1 MLQVRES
8 RRDDNAETLRVQR
21 HGRGTDEV
29 RPPWVFLEERLQTIE
44 NKGNEGRKERKER
57 VKRLR
62 DYEKNGFATEA
73 QRALR
78 GFVAEQGTPP
88 WRWKDCGSY

>member
-44 NKGNEGRKERKER
+44 NKGNEGRKEP
-57 VKRLR
+57 KRGSRGSETMKRMDLP
-62 DYEKNGFATEA
+62 
-73 QRALR
+73 QRHR
-78 GFVAEQGTPP
+78 EH
-88 WRWKDCGSY
+88 